1 MQDLQRLDPFRGDGQ
16 QEVGVAA
23 VGGDGRRLPASG
35 EESVHVL
42 IYRGIGRIRFRR
54 AEISPRELPAGEG
67 PEMSVARASF
77 PIDPENEEPA
87 THVPPG

>member
-1 MQDLQRLDPFRGDGQ
+1 MQDLQRLDPLRGDGQ

-23 VGGDGRRLPASG
+23 VGGDRGWFPASG

-42 IYRGIGRIRFRR
+42 IYRGIGRVRFRR
-54 AEISPRELPAGEG
+54 R
-67 PEMSVARASF
+67 PEMSVARTSF
-77 PIDPENEEPA
+77 PINPEIEEPA